1 VGNSITVH
9 PVKIVFTQT
18 LIEQKFPIKAMFV
31 VPKKNFK
38 KAHDRNKLKRR
49 MKEVYRLC
57 KHNLYLSKQ
66 LQSKNLLISYIFIGK
81 TASEY
86 SELETCIEAL
96 NKKIEN
102 FNFKPV

>member
-1 VGNSITVH
+1 MTVH
-9 PVKIVFTQT
+9 PIKIVFTQT
-18 LIEQKFPIKAMFV
+18 LIQQPFPIKAMFV

-57 KHNLYLSKQ
+57 KHHLYLSKQ
-66 LQSKNLLISYIFIGK
+66 LESKKLLISYIFIGK
-81 TASEY
+81 KASEY
-86 SELETCIEAL
+86 AELKTCIQAL

-102 FNFKPV
+102 FNFKTV